1 MIESFRVFD
10 VEQQGFI
17 EHNQL
22 IQSLTKFGEMPME
35 KQDFRIMFSMVKNP
49 NEFSY
54 EEFVIQLCTSKNKK
68 KKKKKK
74 KKKNKK
80 VKRTIQ

>member
-1 MIESFRVFD
+1 
-10 VEQQGFI
+10 
-17 EHNQL
+17 
-22 IQSLTKFGEMPME
+22 MPME